1 MTNKATDD
9 EIIIKEV
16 ANADILLHDLRDH
29 FLGKHSGYLG
39 LTTDYS
45 LGRKKNDII
54 GQYCAN
60 HLICYLYYKIFQV
73 VCCSLHSNL
82 FAPNEKRSCNIR

>member
-16 ANADILLHDLRDH
+16 ANADILHDLRDH

-45 LGRKKNDII
+45 LGRKKNDTLAASSGSTTPIVLVFRI
-54 GQYCAN
+54 QY
-60 HLICYLYYKIFQV
+60 LFLRPL
-73 VCCSLHSNL
+73 CS
-82 FAPNEKRSCNIR
+82 

>member
-39 LTTDYS
+39 LTTTVYIV
-45 LGRKKNDII
+45 LGKKNFILSPRH
-54 GQYCAN
+54 GGA
-60 HLICYLYYKIFQV
+60 
-73 VCCSLHSNL
+73 LH
-82 FAPNEKRSCNIR
+82 